1 MFDRRLLSHFDWY
14 LLGLVLLLGL
24 IGVFAIHSAS
34 RGYADETPYALRQL
48 LWIGLGLGAGFFVL
62 LVDFR
67 TIGSWS
73 YVLHG
78 LVVASL
84 VVLAILEPGAGSANR
99 WFVLGPVAL
108 QPSEFAKLTSVL
120 AVAFYFRD
128 NRRTATL
135 GFRHILIPL
144 GMVALP
150 AFLIVRQPDLG
161 TALLILICLVPMVV
175 LAGLRWRVFGFMAAA
190 GVLAIV
196 GLVASFQLG
205 TYRIG
210 EDLPGLLS
218 RQRADAELVRQAGE
232 DEDREFSSLSQLR
245 ERYFGGNGA
254 GHEEWLNLI
263 SEHSFRPYIS
273 YVLRP
278 YQQKRL
284 LTFLNPE
291 KDPLG
296 AGYHIIQSK
305 VAIGSGGMW
314 GKGYGNSTQGSL
326 NFLPERHTDFVF
338 AIFAEEWGFLGVMVL
353 LALYGLVISRGVTLV
368 FQTRDRFSACL
379 VMGVISII
387 TAQVLVNIAMV
398 VGLLPVVG
406 VPLPF
411 VSYGGS
417 SMLSLMIGI
426 ALIENIRMRRFLWT

>member
-1 MFDRRLLSHFDWY
+1 MFDRRLLAHFDWY
-14 LLGLVLLLGL
+14 LLGMVLLISL
-24 IGVFAIHSAS
+24 IGVVAIHSAS
-34 RGYADETPYALRQL
+34 HGYADDTPFAVRQL
-48 LWIGLGLGAGFFVL
+48 VWIGAGLIAGFFVL

-73 YVLHG
+73 YIIHG
-78 LVVASL
+78 LVVAAL
-84 VVLAILEPGAGSANR
+84 IALAVLEPGGGGANR
-99 WFVLGPVAL
+99 WFMIGPVAL

-135 GFRHILIPL
+135 GFRHILVPL
-144 GMVALP
+144 ALVMVP

-161 TALLILICLVPMVV
+161 TAMLVLICFLPMVV
-175 LAGLRWRVFGFMAAA
+175 LAGLRVRVIGFMAAA
-190 GVLAIV
+190 GVVAIIV
-196 GLVASFQLG
+196 LVASFQLG

-210 EDLPGLLS
+210 EDVPASLT
-218 RQRADAELVRQAGE
+218 RQHADPDLVKRVSE
-232 DEDREFSSLSQLR
+232 DVGQDFSSVTQLR
-245 ERYFGGNGA
+245 EHYFGGDGA
-254 GHEEWLNLI
+254 GHEDWLSTIANQ
-263 SEHSFRPYIS
+263 SFRPYIS
-273 YVLRP
+273 KVLRP

-284 LTFLNPE
+284 LTFLDPG

-296 AGYHIIQSK
+296 SGYHIIQSK

-338 AIFAEEWGFLGVMVL
+338 AIFAEEWGFFGVMVL
-353 LALYGLVISRGVTLV
+353 LALYGLVISRSVALI

-379 VMGVISII
+379 VMGVTSII
-387 TAQVLVNIAMV
+387 MAQVLVNIAMV
-398 VGLLPVVG
+398 AGLLPVVG

-426 ALIENIRMRRFLWT
+426 ALMENIRMRRFLWT